1 MKFTSSLGSLS
12 TSCLPIET
20 KQQALLELVINAY
33 QPHERAALF
42 QTITDYRR
50 NQLVSIFPEHQ
61 DNSFSVLFE
70 LMDYRDLVQRYPSTL
85 SADIALLEKSSVNVT
100 CIGSSFG
107 ARAKLPRSKPK
118 LHSQRLPHFT
128 LLAI

>member
-1 MKFTSSLGSLS
+1 MKFPSSLGSLS

-50 NQLVSIFPEHQ
+50 NQLVSIFL
-61 DNSFSVLFE
+61 NIRTTAFLCCS
-70 LMDYRDLVQRYPSTL
+70 
-85 SADIALLEKSSVNVT
+85 N
-100 CIGSSFG
+100 
-107 ARAKLPRSKPK
+107 
-118 LHSQRLPHFT
+118 
-128 LLAI
+128 